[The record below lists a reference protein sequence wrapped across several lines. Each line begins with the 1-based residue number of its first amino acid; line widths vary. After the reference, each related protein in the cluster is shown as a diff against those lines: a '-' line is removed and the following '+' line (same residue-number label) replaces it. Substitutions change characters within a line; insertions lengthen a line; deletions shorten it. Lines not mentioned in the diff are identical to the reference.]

1 MHRASAARART
12 QTCWPWNRA
21 VTSLQRPACCGE
33 MRWRPCLLQQ
43 AHSAAVSQRWQT
55 TSYIHTCCDDGLWR
69 PGSEGTELGSSC
81 VLHAGGSC
89 ALLMCTVND
98 STAASA
104 PKRALTMR
112 NIAHART
119 AVTVGPSQGSR
130 FWLRTCVPLVVIFE
144 ALRNYIPAEPS
155 ILTLGYLRDVLD
167 LGHHKH

>member
-1 MHRASAARART
+1 MAPVSAAASPFRSGFAALADHIIHTYMLRR
-12 QTCWPWNRA
+12 RA
-21 VTSLQRPACCGE
+21 VAT
-33 MRWRPCLLQQ
+33 
-43 AHSAAVSQRWQT
+43 
-55 TSYIHTCCDDGLWR
+55 GLR
-69 PGSEGTELGSSC
+69 RHGTRKL
-81 VLHAGGSC
+81 LHAGGSY
-89 ALLMCTVND
+89 ALLMCTVSD

-104 PKRALTMR
+104 PKRALTVR